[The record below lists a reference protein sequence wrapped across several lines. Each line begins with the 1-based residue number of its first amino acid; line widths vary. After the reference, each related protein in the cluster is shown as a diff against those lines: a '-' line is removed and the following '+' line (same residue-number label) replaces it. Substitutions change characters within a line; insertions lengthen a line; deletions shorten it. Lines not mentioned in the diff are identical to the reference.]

1 MDRSRVNPLTNAKYT
16 NSRRILGRWRRLCVS
31 IAHARMF
38 LTGSSLARYYRTA
51 DERQPFTITGYGDVR
66 ASGRAG
72 AAGRCPRGPERLHH
86 HQRGR
91 RGVRELSL
99 VGQVPDRLARNDQLR
114 LRHDGAG
121 CPLSRPVGEL
131 HAAQAHLRREQ
142 PQLQPL
148 HRSRAHADLGRLLLR
163 RPPADRPGKKF
174 AERVRTDP
182 TGAERCSRR
191 LQRHPDRQLPV
202 LSSGGAPSVNTVTTT
217 VASDPSGTKTR
228 TSPSTL
234 LPLYEKEALRRG
246 GVGPSTEMEGARPP

>member
-1 MDRSRVNPLTNAKYT
+1 M
-16 NSRRILGRWRRLCVS
+16 RIYDEFWGDGGAYVYLSHIPASL
-31 IAHARMF
+31 

-51 DERQPFTITGYGDVR
+51 DERQRFTITGYGGVR

-99 VGQVPDRLARNDQLR
+99 VGQEPDRLARNDHLR

-121 CPLSRPVGEL
+121 CPFSRPVGEL

-163 RPPADRPGKKF
+163 QPSADRPGKKF
-174 AERVRTDP
+174 AERVRTDL
-182 TGAERCSRR
+182 TGAERCRR
-191 LQRHPDRQLPV
+191 CLHRHHHRHVPV
-202 LSSGGAPSVNTVTTT
+202 LSSGGAPSVKTVTTIL
-217 VASDPSGTKTR
+217 ACDPSGTKTR

-234 LPLYEKEALRRG
+234 LPLFEKDDLRR
-246 GVGPSTEMEGARPP
+246 VGPSTEMEGARPP